1 MSWKFWQKDE
11 PETRQAFGNAFINAL
26 IAQAEGSVSGSPLGL
41 AALEMCCGAYA
52 RCFASASITPDNEIT
67 RALTPSIRAHIGRYM
82 IRRGE
87 ALLVIEVRNGTLNL
101 RIAGGW
107 DVLSYGGTREE
118 NWRYTTYIYSPS
130 NTESLHLPSD
140 AVAHCRYAVD
150 GLRPWLGVGPLGF
163 ADTTATLMSNL
174 ESKLSMEAGGP
185 VGHVMAIPLDPK
197 KSGAKGREG
206 ADPNTVQPLDA
217 LRADLGAARGGTIL
231 SETLGGGWGDKDRG
245 VRQEYKAAR
254 FGADPPP
261 TLAVLRSDAGQA
273 VLGACGVPVDLFAG
287 SGSGQA
293 ARAAWQRF
301 ISGSVQ
307 AVADLAAQ
315 ELAVKLDVPDLSFS
329 FDRLYTAGNQQER
342 AASFAK
348 LVQGGMDVQK
358 AASLS
363 GVLAMEEE

>member
-1 MSWKFWQKDE
+1 MKLAFWRKAPE

-26 IAQAEGSVSGSPLGL
+26 QVQAEGSVSGSPLGL

-67 RALTPSIRAHIGRYM
+67 RALTPSIRAHLGRYM

-87 ALLVIEVRNGTLNL
+87 ALLVIEVRNGMLNL

-130 NTESLHLPSD
+130 NTESLHLASD

-206 ADPNTVQPLDA
+206 ADPNTPQPLDA

-231 SETLGGGWGDKDRG
+231 SETLGSGWGDRDRG
-245 VRQEYKAAR
+245 VKQEYKPSR
-254 FGADPPP
+254 FGADPPA
-261 TLAVLRSDAGQA
+261 TLAVLRSDAGLS
-273 VLGACGVPVDLFAG
+273 VLGACGVPVDLFHG
-287 SGSGQA
+287 LRLWPGRQSSVA
-293 ARAAWQRF
+293 AFYQRHRCRPWRTWHAMSCAKSWTYLTCLFLSTVF
-301 ISGSVQ
+301 IPLETS
-307 AVADLAAQ
+307 
-315 ELAVKLDVPDLSFS
+315 
-329 FDRLYTAGNQQER
+329 R
-342 AASFAK
+342 
-348 LVQGGMDVQK
+348 
-358 AASLS
+358 S
-363 GVLAMEEE
+363 GVLLSLKW